1 VATIV
6 ILGGYGSTGRPLARH
21 LLRESGAQIVVAGR
35 HLERADQFVETL
47 NKEFDG
53 RSTARAI
60 ARAVD
65 AADAMSL
72 RSALTGADLLVVAA
86 PTTQHTHL
94 VARTTLD
101 AGVDYLDVQLSA
113 QKLAALRALTPEIE
127 RAGRCFITEAGY
139 HPGLPAAMV
148 RRAASHLDRLD
159 RALTA
164 GYLSVGRDLAYSEA
178 VDELMEVFRRYDAR
192 VFRNGRW
199 IPPGRDYARRVD
211 FGGEVGVRTCY
222 PMFFEEL
229 GPLPDVYPSLE
240 ELGFYISG
248 THWFTD
254 WVITPIAIGA
264 LKLAPRRALR
274 PTGRL
279 VWWAMQ
285 AFARPPFQVTLL
297 VEAIGLKDGQPT
309 RVTATVSHPDGYEI
323 TAIPV
328 AACLL
333 QYLDGTARRPGLW
346 MMGHLVDPLRL
357 FKDMERMGV
366 RTTTIIG
373 PSAGTSSVRT
383 ELT

>member
-1 VATIV
+1 MATIV

-21 LLRESGAQIVVAGR
+21 LLRESDAHIVVAGR
-35 HLERADQFVETL
+35 HRERADQFAQTL
-47 NKEFDG
+47 NTESGDG

-86 PTTQHTHL
+86 PTTQYTHG
-94 VARTTLD
+94 VARAALD

-113 QKLAALRALTPEIE
+113 RKLEALRALAPEIE
-127 RAGRCFITEAGY
+127 RARRCFITEAGY

-148 RRAASHLDRLD
+148 RHAASHLDRLD

-164 GYLSVGRDLAYSEA
+164 GYLSIGRGLAYSEA

-192 VFRNGRW
+192 AFRNGRW
-199 IPPGRDYARRVD
+199 IPPGREYARRVD
-211 FGGEVGVRTCY
+211 FGGEVGLRTCY

-229 GPLPDVYPSLE
+229 SPLPDIYPSLK

-248 THWFTD
+248 THWVVD
-254 WVITPIAIGA
+254 WIITPIVIGA

-274 PTGRL
+274 PAGKL

-285 AFARPPFQVTLL
+285 AFPRPPFQVTLL
-297 VEAIGLKDGQPT
+297 AEAIGVKDGQPT

-323 TAIPV
+323 TAVPV

-333 QYLDGTARRPGLW
+333 QYLDGSARRPGLW
-346 MMGHLVDPLRL
+346 MMGHLVDPPRL
-357 FKDMERMGV
+357 FRDMERMGV
-366 RTTTIIG
+366 RASTLVR
-373 PSAGTSSVRT
+373 PSSDSA
-383 ELT
+383 

>member
-1 VATIV
+1 MATIL
-6 ILGGYGSTGRPLARH
+6 ILGGYGATGRALARH
-21 LLRESGAQIVVAGR
+21 LLRESDVHLVIAGR
-35 HLERADQFVETL
+35 RLEKSRRFAEALGT
-47 NKEFDG
+47 EFG
-53 RSTARAI
+53 RQRLAAI
-60 ARAVD
+60 AAD
-65 AADAMSL
+65 AADPATL
-72 RSALTGADLLVVAA
+72 RPALAGVEVLVVTS
-86 PTTQHTHL
+86 PTTHFAEN
-94 VARTTLD
+94 VARAALET
-101 AGVDYLDVQLSA
+101 GVDYLDVQLSA
-113 QKLAALRALTPEIE
+113 QKLKVLQSLASEIA

-148 RRAASHLDRLD
+148 RYAASHLDRLD

-164 GYLSVGRDLAYSEA
+164 GYLSIGRGLAFSEA

-192 VFRNGRW
+192 VFRSGQW

-211 FGGEVGVRTCY
+211 FRGEIGVRTCY

-229 GPLPDVYPSLE
+229 RPLPDLYPSLK

-264 LKLAPRRALR
+264 LKLAPRHALR

-366 RTTTIIG
+366 STTTIIR
-373 PSAGTSSVRT
+373 PSAGSA
-383 ELT
+383 